1 MKNTFLTR
9 KRKKIEIQHKTKKG
23 KSFVKIR
30 ASQLYSAFVQI
41 KCRGEKKRE
50 MEKVALKSCQIRA
63 S

>member
-9 KRKKIEIQHKTKKG
+9 KRKKIEMQHKTKKG

-50 MEKVALKSCQIRA
+50 KWKKLR
-63 S
+63 